1 MLLENQIFH
10 KTYSLSLIENAKD
23 RRKIEEGSGKMN
35 YEKSGIDL

>member
-10 KTYSLSLIENAKD
+10 KTYSLSLFENAKD